1 MEVFLFRYEI
11 LRFPFAL
18 LASYFAPPKKKRK
31 NSVFETS
38 ILYFKGVGPE
48 GRVHF
53 RARFRIHEVPLMFQ
67 LHQIIDYPS

>member
-18 LASYFAPPKKKRK
+18 LASYFAKKKKKK
-31 NSVFETS
+31 NSVFETLS
-38 ILYFKGVGPE
+38 LYFKGVGPE

>member
-18 LASYFAPPKKKRK
+18 LASYFVPPQN